1 VGLEDPSELA
11 RGLRPLG
18 RPLTVAAR
26 LRGDLRS
33 AWPDGPPASA
43 EPPEAGHRSAAADA
57 ANLVLFADTD
67 VLSDRLWVNE
77 RRQSGR
83 RMREA
88 FAGNGDLVANA
99 VENLLGSDALIGIR
113 GAGTSARPF
122 TRVQELE
129 REAANR
135 FREKERELRQALE
148 ETEQRLE
155 TLRSGRQAGEGG
167 VILSEEQQR
176 ELAAQRER
184 RNRLR
189 RELREVRQRL
199 DARIDALGDRLRLLN
214 IVAVPGVVA
223 LTALVVFGLRRRRRR
238 RRTGAMA

>member
-1 VGLEDPSELA
+1 M
-11 RGLRPLG
+11 
-18 RPLTVAAR
+18 
-26 LRGDLRS
+26 
-33 AWPDGPPASA
+33 
-43 EPPEAGHRSAAADA
+43 
-57 ANLVLFADTD
+57 VLFADTD

-77 RRQSGR
+77 RRQRGQTV
-83 RMREA
+83 REA
-88 FAGNGDLVANA
+88 FAGNGDMVANA

-129 REAANR
+129 REAANQ
-135 FREKERELRQALE
+135 FREKERELREALE

-155 TLRSGRQAGEGG
+155 ALRSGRQAGEGG
-167 VILSEEQQR
+167 VILSEEQQQ

-199 DARIDALGDRLRLLN
+199 DARIEALGDRLRLLN

-223 LTALVVFGLRRRRRR
+223 LTALVVFGFRRRRRR
-238 RRTGAMA
+238 RRVGAAA